1 MLDYLV
7 AHGIE
12 NERLI
17 AVGKGKNSPIASNN
31 NNIEGRF
38 QNRCVELRTFGIAF
52 IKQEK
57 P

>member
-17 AVGKGKNSPIASNN
+17 AVGNGENSPIASNN
-31 NNIEGRF
+31 NKDGRF
-38 QNRCVELRTFGIAF
+38 QNRRIELRIVNTAF
-52 IKQEK
+52 VKQEK